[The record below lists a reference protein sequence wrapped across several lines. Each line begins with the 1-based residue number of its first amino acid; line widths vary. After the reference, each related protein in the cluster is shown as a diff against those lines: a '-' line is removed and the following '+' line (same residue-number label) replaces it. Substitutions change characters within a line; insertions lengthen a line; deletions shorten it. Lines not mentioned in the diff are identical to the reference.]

1 MAGDRLPYALRWIM
15 SGGLEKRFHSESIT
29 RPSLVGTVKSK
40 VAADNSMTKS
50 LSFGADPAKPRGS
63 GRKGKEEFVQI
74 AVDVTTSSSVTKQP
88 DVTSAPKIP
97 QGPKSLSD

>member
-1 MAGDRLPYALRWIM
+1 MAGDRAPYALRWIM

-40 VAADNSMTKS
+40 VAADDSMTKG
-50 LSFGADPAKPRGS
+50 LSFGADPTKPRDS
-63 GRKGKEEFVQI
+63 GRKEREETVQI

-88 DVTSAPKIP
+88 DVTSAAKIP
-97 QGPKSLSD
+97 QGPNVAI